1 MKLINDIISNLPLV
15 AAFLAWFIA
24 QIIKLFFDIVQNK
37 RLKLSLLVSSGGMPS
52 SHTSSVCALTT
63 IIGIQNGVASHLF
76 AIAFVFSIIVMYDAM
91 GVRRETGKHSEI
103 LNNLIN
109 DILDYK
115 PEYFQKNLKELVG
128 HTPFQVLCGA
138 ILGVITAIILNNI
151 Y

>member
-63 IIGIQNGVASHLF
+63 IIGIQNGVPSHLF

>member
-1 MKLINDIISNLPLV
+1 MKVINDILNNLPLV
-15 AAFLAWFIA
+15 AAFVAWLIA
-24 QIIKLFFDIVQNK
+24 QIIKLFIDMLQNK
-37 RLKLSLLVSSGGMPS
+37 KFNFSLLVSSGGMPS

-63 IIGIQNGVASHLF
+63 AIGIQNGISSQFF
-76 AIAFVFSIIVMYDAM
+76 AIAFVFSVVVMYDAM

-138 ILGVITAIILNNI
+138 ILGVITSVIMVNF

>member
-1 MKLINDIISNLPLV
+1 MRVINDILNNLPLV
-15 AAFLAWFIA
+15 AAFVAWFVA
-24 QIIKLFFDIVQNK
+24 QIIKIFLDLLQNK
-37 RLKLSLLVSSGGMPS
+37 KFNFSLLVSSGGMPS

-63 IIGIQNGVASHLF
+63 AIGIQNGISSQIF
-76 AIAFVFSIIVMYDAM
+76 AIAFVFSVVVMYDAM

-128 HTPFQVLCGA
+128 HTPFQVLCGV
-138 ILGVITAIILNNI
+138 ILGVITSVIMVNI